1 MKRELY
7 LQDLQKWDYAK
18 NILEKC
24 NIEIINKQPTW
35 SGTGSS
41 TALIMTLKET
51 KIPIFIYRKD
61 SLQDVKNK
69 IDQILEY
76 GLNG

>member
-7 LQDLQKWDYAK
+7 LQDLQKWNCAK
-18 NILEKC
+18 DILEKH

-35 SGTGSS
+35 SGTGSG
-41 TALIMTLKET
+41 TALIITLKET
-51 KIPIFIYRKD
+51 KTPIFIYRKD

-69 IDQILEY
+69 IEKILEKKEY
-76 GLNG
+76 